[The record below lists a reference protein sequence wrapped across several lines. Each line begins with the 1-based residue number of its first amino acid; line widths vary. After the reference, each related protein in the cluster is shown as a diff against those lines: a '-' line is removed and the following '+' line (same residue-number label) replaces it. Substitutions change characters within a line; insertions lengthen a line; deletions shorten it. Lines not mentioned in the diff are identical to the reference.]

1 MLIRRVNAQSLY
13 KDGSKVIILIFI
25 EMQKK
30 MKINK
35 IPAINKLLTEFVKST
50 VFQIKKKTDSIK
62 KKANER
68 VLE

>member
-1 MLIRRVNAQSLY
+1 
-13 KDGSKVIILIFI
+13 
-25 EMQKK
+25 